1 MSELKPISASFRR
14 LLVWTVGLN
23 IPGWGV
29 IILLGLLEH
38 LEWTTVGLSCA
49 AIFVLM
55 AVLVFSRLA
64 DFDKLIIYAEN
75 MIASPNAAPPV
86 LEASATAGRLLTSLS
101 ALRTMWTDQRNEVAA
116 IAKSLQEIIDSLPDP
131 LLLVDT
137 DRRLIGANA
146 AAENLFEINQDLSV
160 PSDTRHGNL
169 DLARL
174 IRDPRILDAADKAL
188 GDGNKTSAQFSL
200 PSPVERTF
208 SALLAPLPEPALD
221 GTALIIVMHD
231 LTERL
236 KMDRMRA
243 DFVANASHELRT
255 PLASVLGFTETL
267 LGPAK
272 NDLAAY
278 EEFLDIILKQANRMN
293 RLIDD
298 LLSLSRIELRE
309 HTRPTESVN
318 LEVVLR
324 NAIELLEGQANESGA
339 QITLDFSPSLP
350 PAIADPN
357 EISQVFH
364 NLITNAIKY
373 GGEGGRVDVTSTL
386 SQSCPP
392 DMPVKGPCLKV
403 SVRDEGDGISKEFLP
418 RLTERFYRV
427 DTARSRSLGGTGL
440 GLAIVKHIM
449 SRHRGALQID
459 SEVGIGSTFSVYI
472 PAATARPPPQEQ

>member
-1 MSELKPISASFRR
+1 
-14 LLVWTVGLN
+14 
-23 IPGWGV
+23 
-29 IILLGLLEH
+29 
-38 LEWTTVGLSCA
+38 
-49 AIFVLM
+49 
-55 AVLVFSRLA
+55 
-64 DFDKLIIYAEN
+64 
-75 MIASPNAAPPV
+75 
-86 LEASATAGRLLTSLS
+86 
-101 ALRTMWTDQRNEVAA
+101 
-116 IAKSLQEIIDSLPDP
+116 
-131 LLLVDT
+131 
-137 DRRLIGANA
+137 
-146 AAENLFEINQDLSV
+146 
-160 PSDTRHGNL
+160 
-169 DLARL
+169 
-174 IRDPRILDAADKAL
+174 
-188 GDGNKTSAQFSL
+188 
-200 PSPVERTF
+200 
-208 SALLAPLPEPALD
+208 
-221 GTALIIVMHD
+221 MHD

-373 GGEGGRVDVTSTL
+373 GGQGGRVDVTSTL

>member
-1 MSELKPISASFRR
+1 
-14 LLVWTVGLN
+14 
-23 IPGWGV
+23 
-29 IILLGLLEH
+29 LLGLLEH

-373 GGEGGRVDVTSTL
+373 GGQGGRVDVTSTL

-392 DMPVKGPCLKV
+392 DM
-403 SVRDEGDGISKEFLP
+403 
-418 RLTERFYRV
+418 
-427 DTARSRSLGGTGL
+427 
-440 GLAIVKHIM
+440 
-449 SRHRGALQID
+449 
-459 SEVGIGSTFSVYI
+459 
-472 PAATARPPPQEQ
+472 